1 MVSNDDITEV
11 TSRLVAK
18 QAAKSL
24 RVDWASK
31 GILQTFRPGPQCF
44 ARGDHARRGAWC
56 CKGKLVVQKRR
67 VEQMSMSDPIAD
79 MLTRIRNGHAVGSVS
94 VSMPSSGI
102 KQAVARVLQEEGFID
117 GCTVAEENGK
127 KTLTVALRYF
137 EGVPVINQLQRVSRP
152 GKRVYCH
159 SSDIPAVNNGL
170 GVVVVSTS
178 KGIMTG
184 REAKTSGTGGELI
197 CVVS

>member
-1 MVSNDDITEV
+1 
-11 TSRLVAK
+11 
-18 QAAKSL
+18 
-24 RVDWASK
+24 
-31 GILQTFRPGPQCF
+31 
-44 ARGDHARRGAWC
+44 
-56 CKGKLVVQKRR
+56 
-67 VEQMSMSDPIAD
+67 MSMSDPIAD
-79 MLTRIRNGHAVGSVS
+79 MLTRIRNGYAVGSVS

-102 KQAVARVLQEEGFID
+102 KQEVARVLQEEGFID

>member
-1 MVSNDDITEV
+1 
-11 TSRLVAK
+11 
-18 QAAKSL
+18 
-24 RVDWASK
+24 
-31 GILQTFRPGPQCF
+31 
-44 ARGDHARRGAWC
+44 
-56 CKGKLVVQKRR
+56 
-67 VEQMSMSDPIAD
+67 MSMSDPIAD
-79 MLTRIRNGHAVGSVS
+79 MLTRIRNGYAVGSVS

-127 KTLTVALRYF
+127 KTLTVTLRYF

>member
-1 MVSNDDITEV
+1 
-11 TSRLVAK
+11 
-18 QAAKSL
+18 
-24 RVDWASK
+24 
-31 GILQTFRPGPQCF
+31 
-44 ARGDHARRGAWC
+44 
-56 CKGKLVVQKRR
+56 
-67 VEQMSMSDPIAD
+67 MSMSDPIAD
-79 MLTRIRNGHAVGSVS
+79 MLTRIRNGYAVGSVS

-102 KQAVARVLQEEGFID
+102 KQAVARVLQEEGFIE

>member
-1 MVSNDDITEV
+1 
-11 TSRLVAK
+11 
-18 QAAKSL
+18 
-24 RVDWASK
+24 
-31 GILQTFRPGPQCF
+31 
-44 ARGDHARRGAWC
+44 
-56 CKGKLVVQKRR
+56 
-67 VEQMSMSDPIAD
+67 MSMSDPIAD
-79 MLTRIRNGHAVGSVS
+79 MLTRIRNGHGVGSAS

>member
-1 MVSNDDITEV
+1 
-11 TSRLVAK
+11 
-18 QAAKSL
+18 
-24 RVDWASK
+24 
-31 GILQTFRPGPQCF
+31 
-44 ARGDHARRGAWC
+44 
-56 CKGKLVVQKRR
+56 
-67 VEQMSMSDPIAD
+67 MSMSDPIAD
-79 MLTRIRNGHAVGSVS
+79 MLTRIRNGYAVGSAS

-127 KTLTVALRYF
+127 KTLTVTLRYF

>member
-1 MVSNDDITEV
+1 
-11 TSRLVAK
+11 
-18 QAAKSL
+18 
-24 RVDWASK
+24 
-31 GILQTFRPGPQCF
+31 
-44 ARGDHARRGAWC
+44 
-56 CKGKLVVQKRR
+56 
-67 VEQMSMSDPIAD
+67 MSMSDPIAD
-79 MLTRIRNGHAVGSVS
+79 MLTRIRNGYAVGSVS

-117 GCTVAEENGK
+117 GCTVLEENGK
-127 KTLTVALRYF
+127 KTLTVTLRYF

>member
-1 MVSNDDITEV
+1 
-11 TSRLVAK
+11 
-18 QAAKSL
+18 
-24 RVDWASK
+24 
-31 GILQTFRPGPQCF
+31 
-44 ARGDHARRGAWC
+44 
-56 CKGKLVVQKRR
+56 
-67 VEQMSMSDPIAD
+67 MSMSDPIAD
-79 MLTRIRNGHAVGSVS
+79 MLTRIRNGYAVGSVS

-102 KQAVARVLQEEGFID
+102 KQEVARVLQEEGFID
-117 GCTVAEENGK
+117 GRTLAEENGK
-127 KTLTVALRYF
+127 KTLTVTLRYF

>member
-1 MVSNDDITEV
+1 
-11 TSRLVAK
+11 
-18 QAAKSL
+18 
-24 RVDWASK
+24 
-31 GILQTFRPGPQCF
+31 
-44 ARGDHARRGAWC
+44 
-56 CKGKLVVQKRR
+56 
-67 VEQMSMSDPIAD
+67 MSMSDPIAD

-102 KQAVARVLQEEGFID
+102 KQAVARVLREEGFID

-127 KTLTVALRYF
+127 KTLTVTLRYF
-137 EGVPVINQLQRVSRP
+137 EGIPVINQLQRISRP

-184 REAKTSGTGGELI
+184 REAKTFGTGGELI

>member
-1 MVSNDDITEV
+1 
-11 TSRLVAK
+11 
-18 QAAKSL
+18 
-24 RVDWASK
+24 
-31 GILQTFRPGPQCF
+31 
-44 ARGDHARRGAWC
+44 
-56 CKGKLVVQKRR
+56 
-67 VEQMSMSDPIAD
+67 MSMSDPIAD
-79 MLTRIRNGHAVGSVS
+79 MLTRIRNGHAVRSKS
-94 VSMPSSGI
+94 VSMPSSGM
-102 KQAVARVLQEEGFID
+102 KEEVGRVLQEEGFID
-117 GCTVAEENGK
+117 GCTVTEENGK
-127 KTLTVALRYF
+127 RILKVALRYF

>member
-1 MVSNDDITEV
+1 
-11 TSRLVAK
+11 
-18 QAAKSL
+18 
-24 RVDWASK
+24 
-31 GILQTFRPGPQCF
+31 
-44 ARGDHARRGAWC
+44 
-56 CKGKLVVQKRR
+56 
-67 VEQMSMSDPIAD
+67 MSMSDPIAD
-79 MLTRIRNGHAVGSVS
+79 MLTRIRNGYAVGSVS

-102 KQAVARVLQEEGFID
+102 KQGDARVLQEEGFID

>member
-1 MVSNDDITEV
+1 
-11 TSRLVAK
+11 
-18 QAAKSL
+18 
-24 RVDWASK
+24 
-31 GILQTFRPGPQCF
+31 
-44 ARGDHARRGAWC
+44 
-56 CKGKLVVQKRR
+56 
-67 VEQMSMSDPIAD
+67 MSMSDPIAD
-79 MLTRIRNGHAVGSVS
+79 MLTRIRNGHAAGSVS
-94 VSMPSSGI
+94 VSMPASGI

-127 KTLTVALRYF
+127 KTLTVTLRYF

>member
-1 MVSNDDITEV
+1 
-11 TSRLVAK
+11 
-18 QAAKSL
+18 
-24 RVDWASK
+24 
-31 GILQTFRPGPQCF
+31 
-44 ARGDHARRGAWC
+44 
-56 CKGKLVVQKRR
+56 
-67 VEQMSMSDPIAD
+67 MSMSDPIAD
-79 MLTRIRNGHAVGSVS
+79 MLTRIRNGYAVGSAS